1 MRKLIDTITLISA
14 LLTLTMTGGVIYS
27 YLYIKN
33 PENIEKTVANGM
45 EAETIIIYSMQKRL
59 LHIAGYEEHISSIS
73 SFASRNFFRDNPSK
87 A

>member
-33 PENIEKTVANGM
+33 PENIEKTKGFVKDEIQKGANVPLEELGVNRVV
-45 EAETIIIYSMQKRL
+45 EATIKEVIK
-59 LHIAGYEEHISSIS
+59 
-73 SFASRNFFRDNPSK
+73 
-87 A
+87 

>member
-1 MRKLIDTITLISA
+1 MKQNIAPNVADKVDNKAPWKTPNSI
-14 LLTLTMTGGVIYS
+14 
-27 YLYIKN
+27 
-33 PENIEKTVANGM
+33 PENIERIVANGM
-45 EAETIIIYSMQKRL
+45 EAETIIIYRMQKRL